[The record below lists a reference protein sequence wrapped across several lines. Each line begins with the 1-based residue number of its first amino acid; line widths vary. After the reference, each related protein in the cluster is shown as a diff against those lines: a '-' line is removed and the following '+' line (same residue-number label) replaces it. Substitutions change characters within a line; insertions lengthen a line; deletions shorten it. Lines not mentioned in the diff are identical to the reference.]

1 MNNITLAT
9 IYDSLPEFELP
20 EFNLGTLG
28 LLLVTAG
35 VVAAIFQYIR
45 GWDKRKGF
53 RMVLKDRNDKIH
65 AIWLEII
72 QDGIDARLAA
82 NKISQKEANE
92 MFATAA
98 KKLGLLDLVPKKRI
112 ASLVKATLKRDR
124 YQRDQA
130 RKKGEYAER
139 APIPGP
145 IPGEVV
151 PPPAKPTFSQ
161 RLGKAAGKFR

>member
-1 MNNITLAT
+1 MQ
-9 IYDSLPEFELP
+9 IYMPDLTALSDVNLP

-35 VVAAIFQYIR
+35 VVAAVFQYIR

-72 QDGIDARLAA
+72 QDGVDARLASG
-82 NKISQKEANE
+82 KISQKEANE
-92 MFATAA
+92 MFADAA
-98 KKLGLLDLVPKKRI
+98 KKMKLLDLIPKKRL
-112 ASLVKATLKRDR
+112 APMVKETLKRDR
-124 YQRDQA
+124 AA
-130 RKKGEYAER
+130 RKLAHGTEYPALDKSKENS
-139 APIPGP
+139 
-145 IPGEVV
+145 
-151 PPPAKPTFSQ
+151 AKPTFSQ